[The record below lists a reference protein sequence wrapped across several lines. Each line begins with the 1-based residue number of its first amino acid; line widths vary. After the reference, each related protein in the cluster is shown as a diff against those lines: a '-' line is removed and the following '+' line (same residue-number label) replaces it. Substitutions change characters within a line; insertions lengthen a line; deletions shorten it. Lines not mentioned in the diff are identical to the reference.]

1 VWGMSWRQEA
11 TKGAEDC
18 DKSGGA
24 VKRAL
29 IPEFPNHRVLNP

>member
-18 DKSGGA
+18 DKPGRA
-24 VKRAL
+24 VKQAL
-29 IPEFPNHRVLNP
+29 TPGSPN